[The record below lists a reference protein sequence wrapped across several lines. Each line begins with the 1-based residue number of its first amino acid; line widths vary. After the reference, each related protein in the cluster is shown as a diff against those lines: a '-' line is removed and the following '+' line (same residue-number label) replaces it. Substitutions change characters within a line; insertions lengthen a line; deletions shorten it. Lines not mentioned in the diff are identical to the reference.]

1 MNMTYEYRCRECGEV
16 FDVTASVA
24 EKEAGLHPECPS
36 CGSKKAAQVFG
47 AIGIL
52 SATGTGSGGGPFGM
66 PGCGPGAGGCC

>member
-1 MNMTYEYRCRECGEV
+1 MTYEYRCRECGEV

-24 EKEAGLHPECPS
+24 QKEAGLRPECPS

-52 SATGTGSGGGPFGM
+52 TAAGTASAGGLGGL
-66 PGCGPGAGGCC
+66 PGCGAGGREGCC

>member
-1 MNMTYEYRCRECGEV
+1 MTYEYRCRECGKM

-24 EKEAGLHPECPS
+24 EKDAGLRPACPG

-52 SATGTGSGGGPFGM
+52 SSSRAGASGGLGRM
-66 PGCGPGAGGCC
+66 PGCGPDSGVGCC

>member
-1 MNMTYEYRCRECGEV
+1 MTYEYRCKECGTM

-24 EKEAGLHPECPS
+24 EKESGLYPECPA

-52 SATGTGSGGGPFGM
+52 SSARAGSPGGLGGM
-66 PGCGPGAGGCC
+66 PACGPGNAAGCC